1 MIVEILEIYFRSARK
16 RILTSS
22 SNTKVNQPRFV
33 AFVYLLLKVTC
44 DCNANQ
50 M

>member
-1 MIVEILEIYFRSARK
+1 MTVEIPEIYFRSARK

-22 SNTKVNQPRFV
+22 SNTKVNQPRFI

-44 DCNANQ
+44 EWNANQ
-50 M
+50 I